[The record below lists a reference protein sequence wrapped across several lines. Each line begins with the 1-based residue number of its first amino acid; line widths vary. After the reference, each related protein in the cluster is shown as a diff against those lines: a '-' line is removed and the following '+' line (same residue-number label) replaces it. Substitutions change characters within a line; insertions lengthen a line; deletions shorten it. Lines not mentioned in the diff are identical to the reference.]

1 MLKSS
6 VSMAAGK
13 IAGVYP
19 REDGRLAVSGAV
31 TIESVAAVM
40 EGGIALF
47 DRNDL
52 AIDLVAI
59 TEVDSS
65 AVSLLLEWKREA
77 LRRKGQLLFAN
88 IPQKL
93 QTLLM
98 LYGISEF
105 IKGNV
110 ETGAD
115 HARARDTAAL

>member
-1 MLKSS
+1 MAGWRQRGCNDR
-6 VSMAAGK
+6 VSLH
-13 IAGVYP
+13 IAEVV
-19 REDGRLAVSGAV
+19 LLCLTA
-31 TIESVAAVM
+31 TTWQLI
-40 EGGIALF
+40 
-47 DRNDL
+47 
-52 AIDLVAI
+52 VAI

-110 ETGAD
+110 ATGAD
-115 HARARDTAAL
+115 HARARDTVAL

>member
-6 VSMAAGK
+6 ASMAAGK
-13 IAGVYP
+13 IAEVYP
-19 REDGRLAVSGAV
+19 REDSGLAVSGAV
-31 TIESVAAVM
+31 TIESVVAVM
-40 EGGIALF
+40 EGGIASF
-47 DRNDL
+47 DRNEL
-52 AIDLVAI
+52 AIDLAAI

-77 LRRKGQLLFAN
+77 LRRKCQLLFAN

-93 QTLLM
+93 QTLLR

-105 IKGNV
+105 IKGNA

-115 HARARDTAAL
+115 HAKALETAVP

>member
-1 MLKSS
+1 
-6 VSMAAGK
+6 MAAGK
-13 IAGVYP
+13 IAEVYP
-19 REDGRLAVSGAV
+19 HEDGRLAVSGAV
-31 TIESVAAVM
+31 TIESVVGVM

-52 AIDLVAI
+52 AIDLAAI

-77 LRRKGQLLFAN
+77 LRRKRQLLFAN

-98 LYGISEF
+98 LYGIPEF

-115 HARARDTAAL
+115 NARARETAVL